1 MGVAQARKGKNAG
14 LGGTDGDAPRRQRD
28 RGVVEVARDRGVPGS
43 VVSCGGRRR
52 WWPAPGAL
60 VNGGEVR
67 SRGNGGS
74 QSAEWHDVRC
84 LRGASRACSACREG
98 DSARAHAKGTERR
111 AMGWWAALLKCGSV
125 AWGRE
130 ERGGVSVGASTWRR
144 ENEERGGLMWRS
156 AARGGR

>member
-67 SRGNGGS
+67 SGGNLGTKPGEAELTLRPRWRQWWLPIGGV
-74 QSAEWHDVRC
+74 VR
-84 LRGASRACSACREG
+84 RP
-98 DSARAHAKGTERR
+98 
-111 AMGWWAALLKCGSV
+111 V
-125 AWGRE
+125 P
-130 ERGGVSVGASTWRR
+130 ERGLASLQRVQ
-144 ENEERGGLMWRS
+144 GG
-156 AARGGR
+156 